1 MNKRI
6 WSVVMAVILA
16 GAVGGCTQRQTYS
29 PEAFQPVE
37 ADRSLYSKKVD
48 TFVVVLDTGS
58 SMGKTYRQRLVDE
71 RAQEIVARLNRTI
84 PPWDYKA
91 ALLAFSS
98 GSCLSCEDALVLY
111 GPGPYNRGEFAAG
124 LGGYQAAVE
133 TSRIRGMNRG
143 TEASRI
149 ILGGNPGRVAVILVS
164 DSENILHGRA
174 FKAVQK
180 LRASLGDRLCIYSIQ
195 MDPDC
200 DGRKVINEI
209 VRVGGCGFTVHVD
222 DIASPDAMA
231 DYVKEVFLSPAR
243 VQVAAAPTYA
253 ALDSDGDGV
262 PDSLDKCPNTP
273 KGVKVNSDGCW
284 VFRGVYF
291 DTGQAVIKDVDG
303 MNEAL
308 SVLKADPRLTVEVRG
323 HTDSTA
329 SADYNQ
335 KLSEA
340 RANAVRDYF
349 ISRGIQPERIKAKG
363 FGETRPTAS
372 NETLEGRALNRR
384 VELHPDR

>member
-1 MNKRI
+1 M
-6 WSVVMAVILA
+6 
-16 GAVGGCTQRQTYS
+16 
-29 PEAFQPVE
+29 
-37 ADRSLYSKKVD
+37 
-48 TFVVVLDTGS
+48 
-58 SMGKTYRQRLVDE
+58 
-71 RAQEIVARLNRTI
+71 
-84 PPWDYKA
+84 
-91 ALLAFSS
+91 
-98 GSCLSCEDALVLY
+98 
-111 GPGPYNRGEFAAG
+111 
-124 LGGYQAAVE
+124 
-133 TSRIRGMNRG
+133 
-143 TEASRI
+143 
-149 ILGGNPGRVAVILVS
+149 
-164 DSENILHGRA
+164 HGRA

-180 LRASLGDRLCIYSIQ
+180 LRGALGDRLCIYSIQ
-195 MDPDC
+195 MDADC

-209 VRVGGCGFTVHVD
+209 VRVGGCGFTVNVD
-222 DIASPDAMA
+222 DIASPGAMA

-273 KGVKVNSDGCW
+273 RGVKVNSDGCW
-284 VFRGVYF
+284 VLGGVYF

-308 SVLKADPRLTVEVRG
+308 SVLKADSRLIVEVRG

-329 SADYNQ
+329 SSDYNQ
-335 KLSEA
+335 KLSEV

-349 ISRGIQPERIKAKG
+349 ISRGIQPERTRAKG

-372 NETLEGRALNRR
+372 NETVEGRALNRR